1 MKFSEHRDGKGF
13 RNPDDS
19 PPQSAGLAEFVP
31 FFWRRLRE
39 SSRKPVLPQGHAVPL
54 VEALE
59 AFERLTGRDTI
70 TWLGHAS
77 FLIRL
82 AGRTILT
89 DPYLSDFAGPFP
101 GLGPRRFVPA
111 GIPVDRLPPVDA
123 LLVSHNHYDHL
134 DRRTLRAL
142 AGKEETTA
150 FVPLGLGSLLRQDG
164 FAKVQEMDWDDAITL
179 DGLTIRA
186 LPALHFSS
194 RTPFDRNQTLW
205 CSFAIVAGSRRLFF
219 SGDTGYGPV
228 FERVGREYGPFDV
241 AMVPI
246 GAYEPETIMRPVHCN
261 PEEAVRL
268 GKQIGARALAAMH
281 WGTVVLTDEPPFEPP
296 VRFRAAARE
305 AGYADEDI
313 WILRIGETRLLSGE

>member
-1 MKFSEHRDGKGF
+1 MTSDHRDGKGF

-19 PPQSAGLAEFVP
+19 LPQTAGFAEFAP
-31 FFWRRLRE
+31 FFWRRMRE
-39 SSRKPVLPQGHAVPL
+39 SRRSPAVPAGH
-54 VEALE
+54 VVPPSEAIAE
-59 AFERLTGRDTI
+59 FERLAGRDTI

-89 DPYLSDFAGPFP
+89 DPYLSEVAGPFT
-101 GLGPRRFVPA
+101 GLGPKRFVPP
-111 GIPVDRLPPVDA
+111 GIPIAKLPPIDV

-142 AGKEETTA
+142 PGREKTTA
-150 FVPLGLGSLLRQDG
+150 IVPLGLGTLLRADG
-164 FAKVQEMDWDDAITL
+164 FAQVRDLDWEDAITHE
-179 DGLTIRA
+179 GLTITS

-194 RTPFDRNQTLW
+194 RTPFDRNRTLW
-205 CSFAIVAGSRRLFF
+205 SSFAVAAGTRRLFF
-219 SGDTGYGPV
+219 SGDTAYGPV
-228 FERVGREYGPFDV
+228 FERVGRTYGPFDV

-268 GKQIGARALAAMH
+268 GKQLGARSLAAMH

-296 VRFRAAARE
+296 VRFRAAARL
-305 AGYADEDI
+305 AGYADENV
-313 WILRIGETRLLSGE
+313 WVFRIGETRELVGD

>member
-1 MKFSEHRDGKGF
+1 MTRSRRF
-13 RNPDDS
+13 RNPGGS
-19 PPQSAGLAEFVP
+19 LPQTAGFAEFVP
-31 FFWRRLRE
+31 FFFRRMRE
-39 SSRKPVLPQGHAVPL
+39 SSRRLVVPAGHVVP
-54 VEALE
+54 EAE
-59 AFERLTGRDTI
+59 AIQTFERLAGRDTI
-70 TWLGHAS
+70 TWLGHSS

-89 DPYLSDFAGPFP
+89 DPYLSDFAGPLP
-101 GLGPRRFVPA
+101 GFGTRRFVPP
-111 GIPVDRLPPVDA
+111 GISVARLPRIDA

-142 AGKEETTA
+142 AGKEKTTA
-150 FVPLGLGSLLRQDG
+150 VVPLGLGAILRADG
-164 FAKVQEMDWDDAITL
+164 FPHVQELDWEDAISL
-179 DGLTIRA
+179 DGLIITA

-205 CSFAIVAGSRRLFF
+205 CSFAIAAGARRLFF

-228 FERVGREYGPFDV
+228 FERVGREHGPFDV

-246 GAYEPETIMRPVHCN
+246 GAYEPESIMRPVHCD

-268 GKQIGARALAAMH
+268 GKQIGARTLAAMH

-296 VRFRAAARE
+296 VQFRAAARA
-305 AGYADEDI
+305 AGYADENV
-313 WILRIGETRLLSGE
+313 WVLRIGETRVLSP